1 MVIFDEAS
9 QIFPQDAIGAIFRGK
24 QVIIGGDSKQLPP
37 TNFFSASTNNDNDYD
52 TEDEEEDIVYDSI
65 LEEASSNLLNRSL
78 LWHYRSRYEEL
89 ISFSNQEIYQNN
101 LITFP
106 SSTIQEKDCG
116 VEYVY
121 VENGVYENRCNR
133 IEAQRIVQLVADH
146 IKRNPDRS
154 LGVIAFSENQ
164 QSVIEDEINKFRIRN
179 PGYESFFN
187 EDKDEPFF
195 VKNLENVQGDER
207 DTIIFSI
214 CYAKNEQGRM
224 YMRFGPLGN
233 QGGERRL
240 NVAITRAKKNVKLVG
255 SIMPDDIDLSKT
267 KSDGVRM
274 LRSYILFAMHG
285 NAALAKS
292 DKKNSRYDVDVF
304 SVEVGEYLKSRGC
317 NIKMNVGSSDYTI
330 DIAVEHPNKPGH
342 YIAGI
347 ECDGNSYFMART
359 VRDRERL
366 RPTVLS
372 QMGWNMYRVWSTE
385 WIRNPEAE
393 KARLMDFITDAF
405 QHYGER
411 TGDHLAGGEQPQTI
425 DAQITEDAPDE
436 DEPNKDNPY
445 DIKEYEEVNYRWI
458 WSWERYNYST
468 IAKAIRE
475 VVKTEQPVH
484 IDLIGRRLTDRVT
497 APIRATIIDV
507 IRYHM
512 DNELVIEEDFVRF
525 VSFEDIEPRRSTSQE
540 RSIEY
545 ISIPEI
551 AAAMERVLKGAYGI
565 ERSAL
570 CSEAAKIFGFE
581 RNGPKI
587 KQRTNSAVEYLL
599 RQKKI
604 TISDGKI
611 LLAEE

>member
-1 MVIFDEAS
+1 
-9 QIFPQDAIGAIFRGK
+9 
-24 QVIIGGDSKQLPP
+24 
-37 TNFFSASTNNDNDYD
+37 
-52 TEDEEEDIVYDSI
+52 
-65 LEEASSNLLNRSL
+65 
-78 LWHYRSRYEEL
+78 
-89 ISFSNQEIYQNN
+89 
-101 LITFP
+101 
-106 SSTIQEKDCG
+106 
-116 VEYVY
+116 
-121 VENGVYENRCNR
+121 
-133 IEAQRIVQLVADH
+133 
-146 IKRNPDRS
+146 
-154 LGVIAFSENQ
+154 
-164 QSVIEDEINKFRIRN
+164 
-179 PGYESFFN
+179 
-187 EDKDEPFF
+187 
-195 VKNLENVQGDER
+195 
-207 DTIIFSI
+207 
-214 CYAKNEQGRM
+214 
-224 YMRFGPLGN
+224 
-233 QGGERRL
+233 
-240 NVAITRAKKNVKLVG
+240 
-255 SIMPDDIDLSKT
+255 
-267 KSDGVRM
+267 
-274 LRSYILFAMHG
+274 
-285 NAALAKS
+285 
-292 DKKNSRYDVDVF
+292 
-304 SVEVGEYLKSRGC
+304 
-317 NIKMNVGSSDYTI
+317 
-330 DIAVEHPNKPGH
+330 
-342 YIAGI
+342 
-347 ECDGNSYFMART
+347 MART

-475 VVKTEQPVH
+475 VVKIEQPVH

-497 APIRATIIDV
+497 APIQATIIDV